1 MEENVDFVMFSFNT
15 LSLDWVNRY
24 IIMWGQSIIIIASHS
39 PSMENISSGLSL
51 VNSQNEK
58 KRCFFVHWLAPPCT
72 PSIER
77 DYLEELA
84 GLRWSLCITQFPTL
98 QHFTVLCNESLKPYR
113 QLQSAL
119 LDSFIMPRSQTY

>member
-1 MEENVDFVMFSFNT
+1 MKRDDFCS
-15 LSLDWVNRY
+15 
-24 IIMWGQSIIIIASHS
+24 
-39 PSMENISSGLSL
+39 
-51 VNSQNEK
+51 
-58 KRCFFVHWLAPPCT
+58 LAPPCT

-98 QHFTVLCNESLKPYR
+98 QHFTVCCNESLKPYR

>member
-1 MEENVDFVMFSFNT
+1 M
-15 LSLDWVNRY
+15 
-24 IIMWGQSIIIIASHS
+24 
-39 PSMENISSGLSL
+39 
-51 VNSQNEK
+51 
-58 KRCFFVHWLAPPCT
+58 FFVHWLPAGVQGGAAPPNT

-98 QHFTVLCNESLKPYR
+98 QHFTVCCNESLKPYR